1 MELSPFL
8 SVYKRYSKYTTQV
21 HTCRP
26 KTPADFGQ
34 LIEMDI
40 DRYGDFIKTIFV
52 KMTLPPTFSDYIYTG
67 SPGLHIFE
75 YIELVIGDTIIDRVD
90 GYYMSLY
97 YETRFSSDMN
107 SPTFNENF
115 GGDISNMSEYIP
127 PNGLAQIGQDRLKC
141 YTTDRNRSI
150 FFPIPFYFMN
160 VPSLAVPLCL
170 LKNQEIK
177 LRFKLRPW
185 QDMLIKNIEYAQN
198 LTYLRN
204 PADLNIQGGGP
215 LHLVDLSV
223 PVEFAYISDE
233 DFKTIS
239 SKPSMHY
246 ITQKQLQVVPV
257 GTSNSVKALLE
268 FTNPVKCLY
277 FFARYDN
284 TKGMIYR
291 NQYSE
296 RKNKARL
303 DKGKAWAHHIQ
314 SIQLEFDNEVFLNSE
329 IANYQFLSHIE
340 RVVHSATPFQSTILN
355 IISTMNVVSD
365 TKELYPNFSSKVL
378 TGPSYMYSFALDPFS
393 EIPTGT
399 LNFSAVR
406 YPYIQLNMFSADA
419 NGVYPNVT
427 GQPIEPRSVYIYAE
441 SFNVLAFLPKEGVA
455 RFAFHNPI
463 LKK

>member
-21 HTCRP
+21 HTCHP

-75 YIELVIGDTIIDRVD
+75 YIELIIGDTIIDRVD

-97 YETRFSSDMN
+97 YGTRFSSDMDGQ
-107 SPTFNENF
+107 TFNESF

-127 PNGLAQIGQDRLKC
+127 PNGLTQIGQNRQTC
-141 YTTDRNRSI
+141 YTTDRNRTI

-160 VPSLAVPLCL
+160 KPTLAIPLCL
-170 LKNQEIK
+170 LKQQEVK

-198 LTYLRN
+198 LKYLRE
-204 PADLNIQGGGP
+204 PADLTIQGGGP
-215 LHLVDLSV
+215 LQLVDLSV
-223 PVEFAYISDE
+223 PVEFAYVSDE

-239 SKPSMHY
+239 SKPCIHY
-246 ITQKQLQVVPV
+246 ITQKQLQIVSV
-257 GTSNSVKALLE
+257 GTENSVKALLE
-268 FTNPVKCLY
+268 FANPVKCLH
-277 FFARYDN
+277 FFTRYDN
-284 TKGMIYR
+284 PNGMIYR
-291 NQYSE
+291 NQYNE

-303 DKGKAWAHHIQ
+303 EKGKAWAHHIQ
-314 SIQLEFDNEVFLNSE
+314 SIQLEFDNEVFLHHE
-329 IANYQFLSHIE
+329 IANYQFLTHAQ
-340 RVVHSATPFQSTILN
+340 RVLHAGTPFQSTILN
-355 IISTMNVVSD
+355 IISTMNVVSA
-365 TKELYPNFSSKVL
+365 TRELYPNSASKVL
-378 TGPSYMYSFALDPFS
+378 TGPAYMYSFALDPFS
-393 EIPTGT
+393 ETPTGT
-399 LNFSAVR
+399 INFSAIR
-406 YPYIQLNMFSADA
+406 YPYIQLNMFSADV
-419 NGVYPNVT
+419 NGVYPNVS

-441 SFNVLAFLPKEGVA
+441 SFNVLTFLPNEGVA

>member
-26 KTPADFGQ
+26 KNPADFGQ

-75 YIELVIGDTIIDRVD
+75 YIELVIGDTIIDRID
-90 GYYMSLY
+90 GYYMCLY
-97 YETRFSSDMN
+97 YETRFSSDLDCQM
-107 SPTFNENF
+107 FNESF
-115 GGDISNMSEYIP
+115 GGDLSNISEYIP
-127 PNGLAQIGQDRLKC
+127 PNGLTQIGQVRTTC
-141 YTTDRNRSI
+141 YTTDRNRTI

-160 VPSLAVPLCL
+160 KPLLALPLCL

-185 QDMLIKNIEYAQN
+185 EDMLIKNIYYAQN
-198 LTYLRN
+198 ITFIQYPTDLT
-204 PADLNIQGGGP
+204 ISGGGP
-215 LHLVDLSV
+215 LHLVDLSI
-223 PVEFAYISDE
+223 PIEFAYISDE

-239 SKPSMHY
+239 SKPCVHY
-246 ITQKQLQVVPV
+246 ITQKQLQIVPV

-268 FTNPVKCLY
+268 FTNPVKCLH

-303 DKGKAWAHHIQ
+303 DKGKAWGHHIQ
-314 SIQLEFDNEVFLNSE
+314 SIQLEFDNEVFLHSE
-329 IANYQFLSHIE
+329 IANYQFLTHIQ
-340 RVVHSATPFQSTILN
+340 RVLHRATPFQSPLQK
-355 IISTMNVVSD
+355 IISTMNVFFG
-365 TKELYPNFSSKVL
+365 TKEIVPNVSGKVL
-378 TGPSYMYSFALDPFS
+378 TGPAYMYSFALDPFS
-393 EIPTGT
+393 ENPTGT

-406 YPYIQLNMFSADA
+406 YPYIQLNMFSADV
-419 NGVYPNVT
+419 NGVYPNVS

-441 SFNVLAFLPKEGVA
+441 SFNVLAFLPNEGVA
-455 RFAFHNPI
+455 RLAFHNPI

>member
-1 MELSPFL
+1 
-8 SVYKRYSKYTTQV
+8 
-21 HTCRP
+21 
-26 KTPADFGQ
+26 
-34 LIEMDI
+34 
-40 DRYGDFIKTIFV
+40 
-52 KMTLPPTFSDYIYTG
+52 
-67 SPGLHIFE
+67 
-75 YIELVIGDTIIDRVD
+75 
-90 GYYMSLY
+90 
-97 YETRFSSDMN
+97 
-107 SPTFNENF
+107 
-115 GGDISNMSEYIP
+115 
-127 PNGLAQIGQDRLKC
+127 
-141 YTTDRNRSI
+141 
-150 FFPIPFYFMN
+150 MN

-185 QDMLIKNIEYAQN
+185 EDMLIKNIEYAQN

-204 PADLNIQGGGP
+204 PVDLNIQGGGP

-233 DFKTIS
+233 DFQTIS
-239 SKPSMHY
+239 SKPCMHY
-246 ITQKQLQVVPV
+246 ITQKQLQIVPV

-268 FTNPVKCLY
+268 FTNPVKCLH

-329 IANYQFLSHIE
+329 IANHQFLSHVE
-340 RVVHSATPFQSTILN
+340 RYIHGATPFQSTILN

-427 GQPIEPRSVYIYAE
+427 GQPVEPRSVYIYAE
-441 SFNVLAFLPKEGVA
+441 SFNVLAFLPNEGVA